1 MSQIDTLD
9 AQTLAMFTGTENYY
23 NLGPLLKNSLV
34 TDGVH
39 YLMAHG
45 MAWLVTDALAVV
57 VTRAQHDGFW
67 SITFTP
73 QADGSGELVITDGN
87 ELEIHRQRY
96 VRHDYALPKPLRL
109 FAVFTEIEKPRWLA
123 MLASEY

>member
-1 MSQIDTLD
+1 MSQSDTLD

-23 NLGPLLKNSLV
+23 NQGPVLKHAIV

-39 YLMAHG
+39 YLMTHG
-45 MAWLVTDALAVV
+45 MAWLVTDVLAVV
-57 VTRAQHDGFW
+57 VTRTQHDGFW

-73 QADGSGELVITDGN
+73 NADGSVSLVITDGN
-87 ELEIHRQRY
+87 DLEIHHQHY
-96 VRHDYALPKPLRL
+96 ARHAYTLTKPLRL
-109 FAVFTEIEKPRWLA
+109 FAVFTDIERPRWLA

>member
-1 MSQIDTLD
+1 MSQTDALD

-23 NLGPLLKNSLV
+23 NQGPLLKHALV

-39 YLMAHG
+39 YLMTHG

-57 VTRAQHDGFW
+57 VTRAYHDGFW

-73 QADGSGELVITDGN
+73 HADGSGSLVITDGN
-87 ELEIHRQRY
+87 DLEIHRQHY
-96 VRHDYALPKPLRL
+96 TRHAYALPKPLRI
-109 FAVFTEIEKPRWLA
+109 FAVFTDIEKPRWLA